1 MRLHFVL
8 TFLQSNLNQYS
19 LPMSV
24 EKRSKNGL
32 FLKISTSRE
41 WIGDLIRAFGIEMVL
56 YHNLTYRLAENGSMM
71 S

>member
-32 FLKISTSRE
+32 FLKISTS
-41 WIGDLIRAFGIEMVL
+41 
-56 YHNLTYRLAENGSMM
+56 
-71 S
+71 